1 MLVGIVGIV
10 IQIARRRRSSI
21 EFSVQFILVLLACFW
36 LYYIAV
42 PSFNAA
48 TKLSNELANAYK
60 SEKYK
65 VAEGYVHVLHK
76 QPKTGHSKGDI
87 VVVNGEAV
95 LGIGDHQ
102 SAFIENVGDV
112 YPNPITHNASINV
125 SMKKGAMLRIAIL
138 NNYGQTISV
147 NENSLS
153 TGMHKI
159 DLATDHLPKGIYFIS
174 VQADDG
180 IAMVKKLVK
189 L

>member
-1 MLVGIVGIV
+1 MADFTTIFEIAIGYTDAQLIGISKVVIGAVILLVGIVGIV

-87 VVVNGEAV
+87 VVVNGVEFE
-95 LGIGDHQ
+95 IDYFNSIDQ
-102 SAFIENVGDV
+102 SYN
-112 YPNPITHNASINV
+112 T
-125 SMKKGAMLRIAIL
+125 
-138 NNYGQTISV
+138 
-147 NENSLS
+147 
-153 TGMHKI
+153 
-159 DLATDHLPKGIYFIS
+159 
-174 VQADDG
+174 
-180 IAMVKKLVK
+180 
-189 L
+189 